1 MAKIVKKKK
10 KKLGSRGRGAA
21 SREQSPLRP
30 YYVPKLAPCSN
41 CPAGN
46 NVREVMRII
55 NNYDWKNRS
64 EDDTWK
70 EAFQEFAKTTPLLST
85 CGRVCPAICEQN
97 CNRKDVDEK
106 PVHIRCI
113 ERYVGDYA
121 LEHDL
126 KVDISDVEKQ
136 KEKVAIIG
144 GGPAGLSCAYSLARL
159 GYSATIYEAFEKA
172 GGMLRYGIPDYRLP
186 QEILDGEIKRVTDLG
201 VELKCGVTAGKDIS
215 YEEMRSEYDAL
226 FVGIGAHKGYKL
238 RVDGEDAINVMTGTG
253 FLNLIHKGAEIDVG
267 DKVLVIGGGDTAID
281 AARICRRLGADVTIV
296 YRRTVKEMPAI
307 EPEIEEAQKEGVKID
322 FLAAPVEIF
331 NDGERATGMK
341 CIRMELGEPDDSGR
355 RRPVPIE
362 GSEFDMDATFII
374 PAISQQPDFDPLE
387 NVREGRNWVQVDENG
402 KITTIDDHLA
412 YGGGDVTNLALVTDA
427 IGQGRCAAEAMHRTF
442 RSLDKEEAPTLD
454 GVDADKLFA
463 GHWLEQKQETVAE
476 RMIAIEEAL
485 AELTRETTNTFTVD
499 EAKTEAAR
507 CMSCGKCFDCENCF
521 KYCQDSAIIR
531 PVDKGGDYR
540 IKMEVCIG
548 CDKCVGACPCGLI
561 DMKMPTG

>member
-1 MAKIVKKKK
+1 M
-10 KKLGSRGRGAA
+10 
-21 SREQSPLRP
+21 
-30 YYVPKLAPCSN
+30 
-41 CPAGN
+41 
-46 NVREVMRII
+46 
-55 NNYDWKNRS
+55 
-64 EDDTWK
+64 
-70 EAFQEFAKTTPLLST
+70 
-85 CGRVCPAICEQN
+85 
-97 CNRKDVDEK
+97 
-106 PVHIRCI
+106 
-113 ERYVGDYA
+113 
-121 LEHDL
+121 
-126 KVDISDVEKQ
+126 
-136 KEKVAIIG
+136 AIIG